1 MIQEEAF
8 NNCSL
13 SESPYGKLKPW
24 LMKIY
29 IIVDGCKLVLFNNL
43 INAGW
48 ELK

>member
-1 MIQEEAF
+1 
-8 NNCSL
+8 
-13 SESPYGKLKPW
+13 
-24 LMKIY
+24 MKIY